1 MKKILLFIAFIV
13 SATAIWAQPQKIA
26 ILDIVDKEMQVSY
39 NTKLMLRSYIQDA
52 ISQSAAGETL
62 DCADLSGIIDEYEF
76 SRSRQLS
83 AEDVRNIGQSCAA
96 EKILVVEVSQPKV
109 RQLFV
114 MAKLYNTSTGNIEKT
129 ANAMIKEK
137 AETMQTGA
145 KELVFTLLIQ
155 PSSTNGAIAKTTS
168 NETSMDKASKEELIP
183 LNFNKIE
190 RDGLSYMLF
199 NNGQYVGTMERKAY
213 INFIKHQQDREAWM
227 QYKQDKLLTDI
238 GWSVFSLGIVTMC
251 LGAGFAA
258 GVDEGITLG
267 LSVIPLATGISLL
280 SVGYTRINRNHEI
293 YNKSHAEKPALTFN
307 LQSSAN
313 GIGLALYF

>member
-145 KELVFTLLIQ
+145 KELVFTLFKQ
-155 PSSTNGAIAKTTS
+155 TNSTNGATTKKSVNSLISS
-168 NETSMDKASKEELIP
+168 NVGKPRLVHNPAEVRRFRKEFSYGDIDMTEEEL
-183 LNFNKIE
+183 LEF
-190 RDGLSYMLF
+190 LSYQCPEAM
-199 NNGQYVGTMERKAY
+199 YKY
-213 INFIKHQQDREAWM
+213 IEAKRM
-227 QYKQDKLLTDI
+227 ITA
-238 GWSVFSLGIVTMC
+238 GWSVLGITC
-251 LGAGFAA
+251 LF
-258 GVDEGITLG
+258 GV
-267 LSVIPLATGISLL
+267 P
-280 SVGYTRINRNHEI
+280 I
-293 YNKSHAEKPALTFN
+293 YVPC
-307 LQSSAN
+307 
-313 GIGLALYF
+313 LALGYKRIDKAIEYFNNNCAAIE